1 MKTKLDI
8 ETIQYARDTI
18 ARYAPKGTRVTA
30 IVTHVSQSG
39 MSRRIRFFVPAQ
51 RSDGSLFI
59 SELTHA
65 FAVVLDYP
73 VKEDGNGYGL
83 KVQGAGMDMRFYVV
97 SQVSR
102 ALYGDDYA
110 ISLEN

>member
-1 MKTKLDI
+1 MSKYSPDAVEFAR
-8 ETIQYARDTI
+8 ETV

-51 RSDGSLFI
+51 RQDGTLFI

-65 FAVVLDYP
+65 FATVLGYP
-73 VKEDGNGYGL
+73 VKEDGNGYGV
-83 KVQGAGMDMRFYVV
+83 KVQGAGMDMRFHVI

-102 ALYGDDYA
+102 VIHGDDYA
-110 ISLEN
+110 ISLDN